1 MHKNIGDFIGNTP
14 LVRLQ
19 NLEQAHG
26 LQAAVYGKLESRNPA
41 GSVKDRI
48 AKAML
53 DDAEEKG
60 YLHKGAVLI
69 EPTSGN
75 TGIALAALAAVRGY
89 RIILTMPETM
99 SMERRSLL
107 AAYGAEIVL
116 TDGSAGMRGA
126 IEEAERLAGK
136 YPGSFIPGQFDNPAN
151 PKAHY
156 ETTGPEIWRDTEGK
170 VDLLIAGVGTGGT
183 ITGTGR
189 YLKEKK
195 PKTRII
201 AVEPAESQVLAGKPA
216 GPHSI
221 QGIGANFVPAVL
233 DTSLLDAVVAVKSEA
248 AFAAARQ
255 MAKTDG
261 ILCGISAGAAL
272 YAAIQIAEQAE
283 NRGKT
288 IVVILPDGGE
298 KYMSTDLFR

>member
-1 MHKNIGDFIGNTP
+1 
-14 LVRLQ
+14 
-19 NLEQAHG
+19 
-26 LQAAVYGKLESRNPA
+26 
-41 GSVKDRI
+41 
-48 AKAML
+48 
-53 DDAEEKG
+53 
-60 YLHKGAVLI
+60 
-69 EPTSGN
+69 
-75 TGIALAALAAVRGY
+75 
-89 RIILTMPETM
+89 
-99 SMERRSLL
+99 
-107 AAYGAEIVL
+107 
-116 TDGSAGMRGA
+116 
-126 IEEAERLAGK
+126 
-136 YPGSFIPGQFDNPAN
+136 
-151 PKAHY
+151 
-156 ETTGPEIWRDTEGK
+156 